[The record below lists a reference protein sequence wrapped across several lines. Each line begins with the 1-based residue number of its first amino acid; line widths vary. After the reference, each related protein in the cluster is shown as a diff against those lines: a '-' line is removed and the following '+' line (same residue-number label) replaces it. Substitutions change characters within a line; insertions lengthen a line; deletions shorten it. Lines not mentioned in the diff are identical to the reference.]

1 MTRAFLLGMRTY
13 LRLLAEALGPRG
25 RRLAPLGPRR
35 LAILLLGF
43 PLFLAVQWLHWLGF
57 ALDEV
62 FFRGYRRMPITAPL
76 FVTGIPRSGTTFIH
90 RSLARDRADFTTFRT
105 WEALIAPS
113 VTERRLIG
121 GVARLDRWLGAPLH
135 RLAGW
140 ITHRLAG
147 RLAHIHEVGLD
158 APEEDYLALLPAA
171 GCFILV
177 LAFPASRDVWRL
189 ARFDEMPEK
198 ERRILL
204 DFYTAC
210 LKKHLYVDGGRR
222 RLLSK
227 NAAFGAWVP
236 DLAER
241 FPDARFMICLRDPEA
256 ALRSQLSSL
265 RGGMRGLGTAPAAAA
280 FGREFAATFEHV
292 HRQLHRAWRR
302 LPAERLVVI
311 DQARLKA
318 GGSHVL
324 ERAFE
329 RLEIPITPPLKEVLA
344 DMHRET
350 RSHTSRHRHEPP
362 EEARLDPGTI
372 ARLSAV
378 HTAMLADAPGAE
390 S

>member
-1 MTRAFLLGMRTY
+1 MTRAFLLGMRSY

-57 ALDEV
+57 ALDEI
-62 FFRGYRRMPITAPL
+62 FFRGYRRVAVTAPL

-90 RSLARDRADFTTFRT
+90 RGLARDRADFTTFRT

-140 ITHRLAG
+140 LTQRLAG

-210 LKKHLYVDGGRR
+210 LKKHLYVHGGRC

-241 FPDARFMICLRDPEA
+241 FPDARFLVCLRDPET

-280 FGREFAATFEHV
+280 FGREFASTFEHV
-292 HRQLHRAWRR
+292 LRQLQQARRR
-302 LPAERLVVI
+302 LPAERLALI
-311 DQARLKA
+311 DQGRLKTE
-318 GGSHVL
+318 GREVL
-324 ERAFE
+324 ERA
-329 RLEIPITPPLKEVLA
+329 LEHLGIPITPALQKALA

-350 RSHTSRHRHEPP
+350 RSHASGHRHEPP
-362 EEARLDPGTI
+362 EEARLDPDTL
-372 ARLSAV
+372 ARLSAL
-378 HTAMLADAPGAE
+378 HTAMLADAPGAG